1 MTLIFRLRVVED
13 RFRLVTFSHL
23 PLEQLKCYCSDLYW
37 IHQLRLHHLAKGKLI
52 FGFWFLDRL
61 LASYLNFSPVKSY
74 LWVLFFYSSATFN
87 ERLFLVSF
95 FSERRIPVCSSQNN
109 GNSLVLNKSEIWR
122 KGESN
127 TSNKP
132 KFRLKSKLT

>member
-74 LWVLFFYSSATFN
+74 LWVLFFILL
-87 ERLFLVSF
+87 RLSMSDLSWISF
-95 FSERRIPVCSSQNN
+95 FSERRFPVCSSQNN
-109 GNSLVLNKSEIWR
+109 GNSLVLNKSKIWS

-127 TSNKP
+127 TSKKP